1 MRFIR
6 STREYHEVYAG
17 HEKRHGAL
25 FLFLRRR
32 ESGTAER
39 AVGIVVSKKVGKAVW
54 RNRVKR
60 RVRAYL
66 REHPGQLPLGKL
78 VIIAKASSGTSNWA
92 DIAEDLGRNLQA
104 YVKNETLK

>member
-32 ESGTAER
+32 VSGAEECS
-39 AVGIVVSKKVGKAVW
+39 VGIVVSRKVGNAVR
-54 RNRVKR
+54 RNKVKR

-66 REHPGQLPLGKL
+66 REHSGQLPLGKL
-78 VIIAKASSGTSNWA
+78 VIIAKSSSGTSNWA
-92 DIAEDLGRNLQA
+92 DIAEDLGRNLTGIR
-104 YVKNETLK
+104 E